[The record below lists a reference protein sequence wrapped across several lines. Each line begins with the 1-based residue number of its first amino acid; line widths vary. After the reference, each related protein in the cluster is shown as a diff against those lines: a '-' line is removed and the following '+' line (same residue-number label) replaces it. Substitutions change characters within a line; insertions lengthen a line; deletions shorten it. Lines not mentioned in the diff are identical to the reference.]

1 MLVCVSVAFDELSAT
16 QPRLRAATQTC
27 KTDNWDIGRKNT
39 QEAKENIQAEERE
52 PNQPCKI
59 WINEERCRI

>member
-27 KTDNWDIGRKNT
+27 KTDNWETERKNT
-39 QEAKENIQAEERE
+39 QEKKENIQAKDRE
-52 PNQPCKI
+52 KAAM
-59 WINEERCRI
+59 